1 MISDMD
7 NMYFTNPDEVDSIID
22 EATNRL
28 RDLIKD
34 DVKCVI
40 VAYDKALREKNNLK
54 CDIARLKWEKQR
66 IEADIAAEKAKAE
79 AQSKAVELNKQA
91 DEKS

>member
-1 MISDMD
+1 MFSDMD
-7 NMYFTNPDEVDSIID
+7 DMYFTNPDEVDSIID

-40 VAYDKALREKNNLK
+40 DEYNKARREKINLE

-66 IEADIAAEKAKAE
+66 IEADIAAEKAKAK
-79 AQSKAVELNKQA
+79 AQTKADELNKK
-91 DEKS
+91 EGKKS

>member
-1 MISDMD
+1 MFGNMD
-7 NMYFTNPDEVDSIID
+7 DMYFTNPDEVDIIID

-40 VAYDKALREKNNLK
+40 DSYNKALREKANLE
-54 CDIARLKWEKQR
+54 CEIARLKWEKQR

-79 AQSKAVELNKQA
+79 TQTKADELNKKEG
-91 DEKS
+91 EKS

>member
-1 MISDMD
+1 MFGNMD
-7 NMYFTNPDEVDSIID
+7 DMYFTNPDEVDNIID

-40 VAYDKALREKNNLK
+40 VAYNKALREKANLE

-66 IEADIAAEKAKAE
+66 IEADIAAKKAKAE
-79 AQSKAVELNKQA
+79 AQAKADELNKKEG
-91 DEKS
+91 EKS

>member
-1 MISDMD
+1 MFGNMD
-7 NMYFTNPDEVDSIID
+7 DMYFTNPDEVDIIID

-40 VAYDKALREKNNLK
+40 DAYNKALREKANLE
-54 CDIARLKWEKQR
+54 CEIARLKWEKQR

-79 AQSKAVELNKQA
+79 TQTKADELNKKEG
-91 DEKS
+91 EKS